1 MNLSR
6 SPAQSSALRRTAGPY
21 ILAQSPRRCFT
32 ARQECFES
40 RHFEVKRNGDVLWA
54 VSCLVARNFDGGV
67 GPPMP
72 SAPTLSTALMVTWRT
87 SGDCVRA
94 PFATILFHSI
104 FGLVC
109 RRSGTPAAMQRPAIC
124 HSMTRMQN
132 SAPWRVALAASRP
145 SPSSRRNHRLEL
157 GAYTGCRVTRC
168 RAAGNSLPLFYSPAT
183 PSSET
188 SSSQSLRDLGELCR
202 ASVQQADV

>member
-1 MNLSR
+1 MRCS
-6 SPAQSSALRRTAGPY
+6 SSALLRCMG
-21 ILAQSPRRCFT
+21 LLVAQSPRRCFT

-94 PFATILFHSI
+94 PFATILFHST
-104 FGLVC
+104 FGLV
-109 RRSGTPAAMQRPAIC
+109 
-124 HSMTRMQN
+124 
-132 SAPWRVALAASRP
+132 
-145 SPSSRRNHRLEL
+145 LER
-157 GAYTGCRVTRC
+157 TFVTI
-168 RAAGNSLPLFYSPAT
+168 AAGVPDRRR
-183 PSSET
+183 
-188 SSSQSLRDLGELCR
+188 RDVDNLGKAVLGIY
-202 ASVQQADV
+202 

>member
-1 MNLSR
+1 MPEIGASSSMSGDERR
-6 SPAQSSALRRTAGPY
+6 SAGHSAPSYRAHPRLY
-21 ILAQSPRRCFT
+21 QSPRRCFT

-94 PFATILFHSI
+94 PFATILFHST
-104 FGLVC
+104 FGLV
-109 RRSGTPAAMQRPAIC
+109 
-124 HSMTRMQN
+124 
-132 SAPWRVALAASRP
+132 
-145 SPSSRRNHRLEL
+145 LER
-157 GAYTGCRVTRC
+157 TFVTI
-168 RAAGNSLPLFYSPAT
+168 AAGVPDRRR
-183 PSSET
+183 
-188 SSSQSLRDLGELCR
+188 RDVDNLGKAVLGIY
-202 ASVQQADV
+202 

>member
-1 MNLSR
+1 MPQR
-6 SPAQSSALRRTAGPY
+6 WDPLRAAARRLRGFGLPV
-21 ILAQSPRRCFT
+21 LAQSPRRCFT

-72 SAPTLSTALMVTWRT
+72 SAPTLSTALIVTWRT

-94 PFATILFHSI
+94 PFATILFHST

-132 SAPWRVALAASRP
+132 SAPWPVWLWQLVGRHPAAGVTTALSWEHIPDAASRDAERP
-145 SPSSRRNHRLEL
+145 GTVSH
-157 GAYTGCRVTRC
+157 
-168 RAAGNSLPLFYSPAT
+168 
-183 PSSET
+183 
-188 SSSQSLRDLGELCR
+188 
-202 ASVQQADV
+202 